1 MSLITGAV
9 LLLSAAA
16 AEVPPEETIVV
27 TAPATEERVLP
38 PQTGLGREEL
48 VARQPASIG
57 DALRT
62 LPGVSARTNSRGE
75 TIARVRGADE
85 RQTQVF
91 LDGAPLA
98 VPWDGRADI
107 GVLPAALFGE
117 VRVVKGAA
125 PIEYGANAV
134 AGAVDLRTR
143 SGVDLPFEG
152 IARAG
157 SHGLGEASLVAGVP
171 LGGGFSALGAAAL
184 LTRDAF
190 ADARRDG
197 GRINTD
203 LDSVT
208 LFGALQYADDRF
220 TGRALLFRNEAERGI
235 APETADDPAFV
246 NPRFWRYP
254 DIALTQ
260 LVLAGEL
267 ELGSASSLRAV
278 ASRQWFEQ
286 TIDQYRDATYSARS
300 QRQEDEDDTHGARL
314 TFSAGLD
321 PIVLRLSGTAQT
333 SLHEQVDTRFPAA
346 PGSAL
351 RYRQNLFSLGAE
363 ADIPLGPADA
373 TLGIA
378 YDRAET
384 PLTGDKPDQPSLDAL
399 AFSGAV
405 RARLAPDLRLTV
417 SGGRRTR
424 FPTARELFGEAL
436 GRFLINPDL
445 RPETAWLAD
454 AELSW
459 TRPGLRLSLNP
470 FLVRSEDTLAQ
481 RVVIVD
487 GVSRRQRYNLSGSW
501 SYGLDA
507 ALDAPLGAGFS
518 LAAHASLLRAG
529 ADEGA
534 VSPRRLLQRP
544 SHELGVALAW
554 QLSDAF
560 SARAELRHVGPAID
574 LAATGATVRLDPAAE
589 INLRASGR
597 VFRFGS
603 GRSIHVTAAADNIT
617 GATIEPQL
625 GLPLPGSTF
634 RLGIRVE

>member
-1 MSLITGAV
+1 LLASTG
-9 LLLSAAA
+9 
-16 AEVPPEETIVV
+16 AEVPADETIVV

-38 PQTGLGREEL
+38 PATVLGREEL
-48 VARQPASIG
+48 VARQPASLG
-57 DALRT
+57 DALRS

-143 SGVDLPFEG
+143 SGADLPFEA

-157 SHGLGEASLVAGVP
+157 SHGLGEVSVVAGVP

-203 LDSVT
+203 LDSLT
-208 LFGALQYADDRF
+208 LFGALQYAGDRF

-235 APETADDPAFV
+235 APETTGDPALV

-254 DIALTQ
+254 HIALTQ
-260 LVLAGEL
+260 LVLAGEF
-267 ELGSASSLRAV
+267 ELGGGSSVRAV
-278 ASRQWFEQ
+278 AWRQWFEQ
-286 TIDQYRDATYSARS
+286 TIDQYGDATYAART
-300 QRQEDEDDTHGARL
+300 QRQEDEDDTNGARL
-314 TFSAGLD
+314 TLSAGLD

-333 SLHEQVDTRFPAA
+333 SLHQQVDTRFPAA
-346 PGSAL
+346 PGPEL

-363 ADIPLGPADA
+363 ADIPIGPADA

-384 PLTGDKPDQPSLDAL
+384 PLTGDKPGQPPLDAI

-405 RARLAPDLRLTV
+405 RARLTPDLRLTV

-445 RPETAWLAD
+445 DPETAWLAD

-459 TRPGLRLSLNP
+459 RRPGLRLSLNP
-470 FLVRSEDTLAQ
+470 FVVRSEDTLAQ
-481 RVVIVD
+481 RVVVVD
-487 GVSRRQRYNLSGSW
+487 GRSLRQRYNLSGSW
-501 SYGLDA
+501 SYGVDA

-518 LAAHASLLRAG
+518 LEAHASLLRAR

-544 SHELGVALAW
+544 SHELGAALVW
-554 QLSDAF
+554 SPSDAI
-560 SARAELRHVGPAID
+560 SARAEIRHVGPAID
-574 LAATGATVRLDPAAE
+574 SAADGSTVRLDPAAE

-597 VFRFGS
+597 IVRLGS
-603 GRSIHVTAAADNIT
+603 GRSVHVTAAADNIT
-617 GATIEPQL
+617 DAEITPQL
-625 GLPLPGSTF
+625 GLPLPGRTF
-634 RLGIRVE
+634 RVGIRIE